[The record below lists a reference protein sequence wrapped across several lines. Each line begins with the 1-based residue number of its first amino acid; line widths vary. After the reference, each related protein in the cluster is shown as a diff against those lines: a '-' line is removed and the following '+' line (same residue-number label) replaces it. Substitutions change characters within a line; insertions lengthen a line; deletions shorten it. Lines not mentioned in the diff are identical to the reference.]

1 METQTLPAEVRTT
14 RGKGPARQL
23 RMAGKIPAVLYGA
36 PGDSVALTV
45 DPATLTKALSGPYRR
60 SQLFELEMGDGK
72 QLAIVKDLDVHP
84 VSREIRH
91 ADFYRVS
98 LDQTVTYQVP
108 LRTVGRA
115 KGVVAGGTLR
125 TFFRTIPI
133 TVAPD
138 KVPADVTLN
147 VESLDG
153 GEAIRVSDV
162 KLEAGEIALP
172 SDRVLTMV
180 VAESRRVVATEEEAA
195 PAKGKK

>member
-23 RMAGKIPAVLYGA
+23 RMAGKIPAVLYGP
-36 PGDSVALTV
+36 PGDAVALTV
-45 DPATLTKALSGPYRR
+45 DPAALTKALTTPYRR
-60 SQLFELEMGDGK
+60 SQLFELDMGDAK
-72 QLAIVKDLDVHP
+72 QYAVVKDLDVHP

-98 LDQTVTYQVP
+98 LDTPATYQVP
-108 LRTVGRA
+108 VHTVGRA

-125 TFFRTIPI
+125 SFFRTIPI
-133 TVAPD
+133 TVVPD
-138 KVPADVTLN
+138 KVPAEVTLN

-153 GEAIRVSDV
+153 GDSIRVSDV

-172 SDRVLTMV
+172 ADRILVTVM
-180 VAESRRVVATEEEAA
+180 AESRRQVPAEDEAA
-195 PAKGKK
+195 SGKK